1 MHPFD
6 IHCHTHEHSPCSRLA
21 AAALVERALE
31 LRLAGVVLTDHHYQW
46 PEEELQALAAE
57 TGAGK
62 LVLLSG
68 YELTTTDPQTG
79 RYGGDL
85 LIYGM
90 APDKLM
96 APGTPAD
103 EACARAHEGGALVI
117 SAHPFRQSMGAGDL
131 VYALDIDG
139 LEVMNDSYTGVE
151 VTRAREVVRQMGF
164 LGLAGSDAHQ
174 LSQVGQFLTALQ
186 RPAHSM
192 EEFARELRAK
202 RFRLRS
208 RRRGIH

>member
-1 MHPFD
+1 VHAFD
-6 IHCHTHEHSPCSRLA
+6 IHCHTHEHSPCSRLPA
-21 AAALVERALE
+21 AQLVERALE
-31 LRLAGVVLTDHHYQW
+31 LKLAGVVLTDHHYQW
-46 PEEELQALAAE
+46 PQDELQALARDA
-57 TGAGK
+57 GAGK

-68 YELTTTDPQTG
+68 YELTTSCPQTG

-90 APDKLM
+90 PQERLLP
-96 APGTPAD
+96 PGTPAD
-103 EACARAHEGGALVI
+103 EACALAHEQGALVI

-174 LSQVGQFLTALQ
+174 LSQVGQFLTTLQ
-186 RPAHSM
+186 RPVTSM
-192 EEFARELRAK
+192 DEFTRELRAR

-208 RRRGIH
+208 RRRDIH